1 MVKMSAKFVVPEGE
15 IFWLRRRRKADP
27 EAGGLLVRFRVG
39 NEDVKME
46 EDVNKTKKSTAV
58 AAARALLVLA
68 LLGTGSALSACSLFE
83 ASPPFTKAEM
93 ARTDREVLFRD
104 VDHHMKSMEGQRVVL
119 GGKII
124 SVRRGTPL
132 SLIFVREYPLNRRFL
147 PETGQ
152 QSRGDFAIE
161 TDMPLPHD
169 RFVADHTVEV
179 IGTIRAPM
187 RVAMGPSRTKRIPLV
202 RAIHLHAE
210 APPPPPAPMMN
221 PGFMDPGM
229 MDPYM
234 MGPMMP
240 MMW

>member
-1 MVKMSAKFVVPEGE
+1 MM
-15 IFWLRRRRKADP
+15 
-27 EAGGLLVRFRVG
+27 
-39 NEDVKME
+39 
-46 EDVNKTKKSTAV
+46 TKKCSALS
-58 AAARALLVLA
+58 AGARALLVLC

-83 ASPPFTKAEM
+83 PSPPFDKAEI
-93 ARTDREVLFRD
+93 ARTDREILFRD
-104 VDHHMKSMEGQRVVL
+104 VEHHMKSMEGQRVVL

-124 SVRRGTPL
+124 SVKRGAPL
-132 SLIFVREYPLNRRFL
+132 SLVFVREYPLDPTFL

-161 TDMPLPHD
+161 TDMPLPAD
-169 RFVADHTVEV
+169 RFKPGHTVEV

-187 RVAMGPSRTKRIPLV
+187 RVAMGENRTKRIPLV

-210 APPPPPAPMMN
+210 APAPPPDPYMMD
-221 PGFMDPGM
+221 PGMMDPGM

>member
-1 MVKMSAKFVVPEGE
+1 LEV
-15 IFWLRRRRKADP
+15 
-27 EAGGLLVRFRVG
+27 
-39 NEDVKME
+39 
-46 EDVNKTKKSTAV
+46 TAV
-58 AAARALLVLA
+58 VTKCQVGSAGARALLVLV

-83 ASPPFTKAEM
+83 SSPPFTKAEL
-93 ARTDREVLFRD
+93 ARTDREILFRD

-124 SVRRGTPL
+124 SVKRGTPL
-132 SLIFVREYPLNRRFL
+132 SLVFVREYPLDSTFL
-147 PETGQ
+147 PETDQ

-161 TDMPLPHD
+161 TDMPLPKD
-169 RFVADHTVEV
+169 RFKPGHTVEV
-179 IGTIRAPM
+179 IGTIRAPL
-187 RVAMGPSRTKRIPLV
+187 RVAMGQTRTKRIPVV

-210 APPPPPAPMMN
+210 APAPPPDPYMMD

-234 MGPMMP
+234 MDPMMP

>member
-1 MVKMSAKFVVPEGE
+1 MTQTAKVSG
-15 IFWLRRRRKADP
+15 
-27 EAGGLLVRFRVG
+27 VG
-39 NEDVKME
+39 
-46 EDVNKTKKSTAV
+46 
-58 AAARALLVLA
+58 ARALLVLF

-83 ASPPFTKAEM
+83 PSPPFTQSETAQV
-93 ARTDREVLFRD
+93 DRDIVFRD

-119 GGKII
+119 GGKIV
-124 SVRRGTPL
+124 SVKRGTPL
-132 SLIFVREYPLNRRFL
+132 SLVFVREYPLDQTFL
-147 PETGQ
+147 PETHQ

-161 TDMPLPHD
+161 TDMPLPKD
-169 RFVADHTVEV
+169 RFKPGHTVEV

-187 RVAMGPSRTKRIPLV
+187 RVVMGQNSTKRIPLI

-210 APPPPPAPMMN
+210 APAPPPDPYMMD
-221 PGFMDPGM
+221 PGMMDPGM

>member
-1 MVKMSAKFVVPEGE
+1 MTTKCQVGSAG
-15 IFWLRRRRKADP
+15 
-27 EAGGLLVRFRVG
+27 
-39 NEDVKME
+39 
-46 EDVNKTKKSTAV
+46 
-58 AAARALLVLA
+58 ARALLVLV

-83 ASPPFTKAEM
+83 SSPPFSKAEL
-93 ARTDREVLFRD
+93 ARTDREILFRD

-124 SVRRGTPL
+124 SVKRGTPL
-132 SLIFVREYPLNRRFL
+132 SLVFVREYPLDSTFL
-147 PETGQ
+147 PETDQ

-161 TDMPLPHD
+161 TDMPLPKD
-169 RFVADHTVEV
+169 RFKPGHTVEV
-179 IGTIRAPM
+179 IGTIRAPL
-187 RVAMGPSRTKRIPLV
+187 RVAMGETRTKRIPVV

-210 APPPPPAPMMN
+210 APAPPPDPYMMD

-234 MGPMMP
+234 MDPMMP

>member
-1 MVKMSAKFVVPEGE
+1 MTTKCQVGSAG
-15 IFWLRRRRKADP
+15 
-27 EAGGLLVRFRVG
+27 
-39 NEDVKME
+39 
-46 EDVNKTKKSTAV
+46 
-58 AAARALLVLA
+58 ARALLVLV

-83 ASPPFTKAEM
+83 PSPPFTKAEL
-93 ARTDREVLFRD
+93 ARTDREILFRD
-104 VDHHMKSMEGQRVVL
+104 VDHHLRSMEGQRVVL

-124 SVRRGTPL
+124 SVKRGTPL
-132 SLIFVREYPLNRRFL
+132 SLVFVREYPLDPTFL
-147 PETGQ
+147 PETHQ

-161 TDMPLPHD
+161 TDMPLPAD
-169 RFVADHTVEV
+169 RFKPDHTVEV

-187 RVAMGPSRTKRIPLV
+187 RVVMGQNSTKRIPVV

-210 APPPPPAPMMN
+210 APAPPPDPYMMD
-221 PGFMDPGM
+221 PGMMDPGM

>member
-1 MVKMSAKFVVPEGE
+1 MTQTCKIPG
-15 IFWLRRRRKADP
+15 
-27 EAGGLLVRFRVG
+27 VG
-39 NEDVKME
+39 
-46 EDVNKTKKSTAV
+46 
-58 AAARALLVLA
+58 ARALLVLL

-83 ASPPFTKAEM
+83 PSPPFTQSETAQV
-93 ARTDREVLFRD
+93 DRDIVFRD

-124 SVRRGTPL
+124 SVKRGTPL
-132 SLIFVREYPLNRRFL
+132 SLVFVREYPLDSTFL
-147 PETGQ
+147 PETDQ

-161 TDMPLPHD
+161 TDMPLPKD
-169 RFVADHTVEV
+169 RFKPGHTVEV
-179 IGTIRAPM
+179 IGTIRAPL
-187 RVAMGPSRTKRIPLV
+187 RVAMGETRTKRIPVV

-210 APPPPPAPMMN
+210 APAPPPDPYMMD

-234 MGPMMP
+234 MDPMMP

>member
-1 MVKMSAKFVVPEGE
+1 MTKTDKIPG
-15 IFWLRRRRKADP
+15 
-27 EAGGLLVRFRVG
+27 VG
-39 NEDVKME
+39 
-46 EDVNKTKKSTAV
+46 
-58 AAARALLVLA
+58 ARALLVLV

-83 ASPPFTKAEM
+83 ASPPFTKSEIAQS
-93 ARTDREVLFRD
+93 DRDILFRD

-124 SVRRGTPL
+124 SVKRGTPL
-132 SLIFVREYPLNRRFL
+132 SLVFVREYPLDPTFL
-147 PETGQ
+147 PETHQ

-161 TDMPLPHD
+161 TDMPLPKD
-169 RFVADHTVEV
+169 RFKPGHTVEV

-187 RVAMGPSRTKRIPLV
+187 RVVMGANSTKRIPVV
-202 RAIHLHAE
+202 RAVHLHAE
-210 APPPPPAPMMN
+210 APAPPPDPMMMD
-221 PGFMDPGM
+221 PGMMDPGM

>member
-1 MVKMSAKFVVPEGE
+1 MTQSGNVSG
-15 IFWLRRRRKADP
+15 
-27 EAGGLLVRFRVG
+27 VG
-39 NEDVKME
+39 
-46 EDVNKTKKSTAV
+46 
-58 AAARALLVLA
+58 ARALLVLF

-83 ASPPFTKAEM
+83 PSPPFTQSETAQV
-93 ARTDREVLFRD
+93 DRDIVFRD

-119 GGKII
+119 GGKIV
-124 SVRRGTPL
+124 SVKRGTPL
-132 SLIFVREYPLNRRFL
+132 SLVFVREYPLDQTFL
-147 PETGQ
+147 PETHQ

-161 TDMPLPHD
+161 TDMPLPKD
-169 RFVADHTVEV
+169 RFKPGHTVEV

-187 RVAMGPSRTKRIPLV
+187 RVVMGQNSTKRIPLI

-210 APPPPPAPMMN
+210 APAPPPDPYMMD
-221 PGFMDPGM
+221 PGMMDPGM